1 MRYKITLLKAA
12 PEISP
17 IAGAVFICGEIAA
30 KLRRKPA
37 ADRFCSHGSSLR
49 LPSGAAFGSLFG
61 GGHWASAH
69 LQSRTLRI
77 PAAGTARIMATIP
90 PAEPAAETA
99 ASTKSGWRPVDF
111 PMILG

>member
-17 IAGAVFICGEIAA
+17 IPGAAFACGKIAA
-30 KLRRKPA
+30 KAGGWPLLLP
-37 ADRFCSHGSSLR
+37 R
-49 LPSGAAFGSLFG
+49 LSTVPSGEAFGSPFG

-90 PAEPAAETA
+90 PTEPAAETA